1 MPHRCVFSGRSGAKQ
16 GPYLETDLWYYNR
29 EGEGGEFDTREHRL
43 QISSQVLIEWSRQP
57 NSPIVTVP
65 KEDYQA
71 LIEDQH
77 KLTEEKAALEKV
89 LEDALKDRDRY
100 KKDVANE
107 LKALMAEVTSTQT
120 NGVKRRGRPPKAE
133 SASSG

>member
-29 EGEGGEFDTREHRL
+29 VEAGGAFDSREHRL

-57 NSPIVTVP
+57 GSPIVTVP

-89 LEDALKDRDRY
+89 LEDVIQQRDRY
-100 KKDVANE
+100 RRDVANE
-107 LKALMAEVTSTQT
+107 LKSLMAEVTSAPT

-133 SASSG
+133 SAAGG

>member
-29 EGEGGEFDTREHRL
+29 EGEGGAFDTREHRL
-43 QISSQVLIEWSRQP
+43 QIAAQVLIEWSRQP
-57 NSPIVTVP
+57 GSPIVTVP

-89 LEDALKDRDRY
+89 LEDVIAQRDRY
-100 KKDVANE
+100 KSDVANE
-107 LKALMAEVTSTQT
+107 LKALIGEVQAPA
-120 NGVKRRGRPPKAE
+120 NGGKRRGRPPKVE
-133 SASSG
+133 T